1 VIPFFNHQS
10 RAVRRDTVV
19 VDGSDDVATETGAI
33 PAWRVRVRTADR
45 VATYYVAKRDPRE
58 LKVIVQVG
66 GGEMRALAP
75 GVR

>member
-19 VDGSDDVATETGAI
+19 VDGSDDVAT
-33 PAWRVRVRTADR
+33 D
-45 VATYYVAKRDPRE
+45 YVAKRDPRE